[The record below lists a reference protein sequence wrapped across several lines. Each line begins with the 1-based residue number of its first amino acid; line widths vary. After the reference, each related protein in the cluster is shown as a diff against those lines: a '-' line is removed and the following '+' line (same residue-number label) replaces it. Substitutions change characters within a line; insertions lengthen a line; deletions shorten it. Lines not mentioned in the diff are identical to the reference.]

1 MSASESSDRYV
12 MVAAMTAFRL
22 ARMAFPALLLVSTVS
37 FSACRNYIDPVAALE
52 PVDVTT
58 GWVDDGVLE
67 GGRNRVVPSI
77 TLKFRN
83 RSSEPVSNV
92 QMNVIFRREGETAS
106 WGEHFGTAVP
116 REDLAP
122 GATTEPQVIRS
133 TAGYTGEDPK
143 KDLLENSQFVGAR
156 VEIFLRQGSQ
166 TWARLAEFPI
176 ERRLLTQ

>member
-1 MSASESSDRYV
+1 ML
-12 MVAAMTAFRL
+12 AAMTGLRL
-22 ARMAFPALLLVSTVS
+22 ARIASFALLLVSTVG
-37 FSACRNYIDPVAALE
+37 FSACRRQYIDPVAALE
-52 PVDVTT
+52 PVEVVT
-58 GWVDDGVLE
+58 GWFDDGVVE
-67 GGRNRVVPSI
+67 GGKNRLVPSI
-77 TLKFRN
+77 TFRLRN
-83 RSSEPVSNV
+83 ASAEPVSNV

-122 GATTEPQVIRS
+122 GATTEPHVIRS

-143 KDLLENSQFVGAR
+143 KDLLENSQFMGAR

-166 TWARLAEFPI
+166 TWARLTELPI